1 MSLLHWIKSK
11 IWQNRFGQV
20 VEDADA
26 AFTVAPRRM
35 VHVVVMDGT
44 LSSLE
49 EGFETNAGLAYRLLK
64 RNAGPGVTL
73 HYPPGLQFDRG
84 DLLAS
89 AWSVLTGSGLDLQI
103 QQVYGALAS
112 RYQPGD
118 EIFLIGYSRGA
129 FAARSLAGL
138 IDRVGLLR
146 RDQAT
151 QRHVSL
157 AYRHY
162 RDGGAGLR
170 AFAADYCHLDVPIAA
185 IGVWDTVKALGL
197 RLPGLWWLFKAKYR
211 FHNHQISACVGAG
224 FQALALDET
233 RDTYRPEMWDDT
245 PDRPV
250 HLQQVWFVGNHG
262 DVGGQVMGSPQT
274 RPLSNIP
281 FVWLMQRLQDCGLP
295 LPKAWEEEFAQ
306 DVYAPSTGNWS
317 GLNWLF
323 WARSRRVVG
332 RFRSESLHPSVAD
345 RRPGR
350 RIDLH
355 NDTGR

>member
-1 MSLLHWIKSK
+1 
-11 IWQNRFGQV
+11 

-26 AFTVAPRRM
+26 AFTVAPRRI

-49 EGFETNAGLAYRLLK
+49 EGFETNVGLAYRLLK

-73 HYPPGLQFDRG
+73 HYQPGLQFDRG

-118 EIFLIGYSRGA
+118 EIFLIGHSRGA
-129 FAARSLAGL
+129 FAE
-138 IDRVGLLR
+138 DC
-146 RDQAT
+146 
-151 QRHVSL
+151 
-157 AYRHY
+157 
-162 RDGGAGLR
+162 
-170 AFAADYCHLDVPIAA
+170 CHLEVRIAA

-197 RLPGLWWLFKAKYR
+197 RLPGLWWLFKAKYQ

-224 FQALALDET
+224 FQAMALDET
-233 RDTYRPEMWDDT
+233 RDTYRPKMWDDT

-250 HLQQVWFVGNHG
+250 HLQQVWFVGNNG

-295 LPKAWEEEFAQ
+295 LPKAWEDEFTQ
-306 DVYAPSTGNWS
+306 DVHAPSTGNWS

-350 RIDLH
+350 CIDLH
-355 NDTGR
+355 NDTGG

>member
-1 MSLLHWIKSK
+1 
-11 IWQNRFGQV
+11 
-20 VEDADA
+20 
-26 AFTVAPRRM
+26 
-35 VHVVVMDGT
+35 MDGT

-49 EGFETNAGLAYRLLK
+49 EGFETNVGLAYRLLK

-73 HYPPGLQFDRG
+73 HYQPGLQFDRG

-118 EIFLIGYSRGA
+118 EIFLIGHSRGA
-129 FAARSLAGL
+129 FAE
-138 IDRVGLLR
+138 DC
-146 RDQAT
+146 
-151 QRHVSL
+151 
-157 AYRHY
+157 
-162 RDGGAGLR
+162 
-170 AFAADYCHLDVPIAA
+170 CHLEVRIAA

-197 RLPGLWWLFKAKYR
+197 RLPGLWWLFKAKYQ

-224 FQALALDET
+224 FQAMALDET
-233 RDTYRPEMWDDT
+233 RDTYRPKMWDDT

-250 HLQQVWFVGNHG
+250 HLQQVWFVGNNG

-295 LPKAWEEEFAQ
+295 LPKAWEDEFTQA
-306 DVYAPSTGNWS
+306 VHAPSTGNWS

-355 NDTGR
+355 NDTGG

>member
-1 MSLLHWIKSK
+1 
-11 IWQNRFGQV
+11 

-26 AFTVAPRRM
+26 AFTVAPRRI

-73 HYPPGLQFDRG
+73 HYQPGLQFDWG

-118 EIFLIGYSRGA
+118 EIFLIGHSRGA
-129 FAARSLAGL
+129 FAE
-138 IDRVGLLR
+138 DC
-146 RDQAT
+146 
-151 QRHVSL
+151 
-157 AYRHY
+157 
-162 RDGGAGLR
+162 
-170 AFAADYCHLDVPIAA
+170 CHLEVRIAA

-197 RLPGLWWLFKAKYR
+197 RLPGLWWLFKAKYQ

-224 FQALALDET
+224 FQAMALDET
-233 RDTYRPEMWDDT
+233 RDTYRPKMWDDT

-250 HLQQVWFVGNHG
+250 HLQQVWFVGNNG

-295 LPKAWEEEFAQ
+295 LPKAWEDEFTQ
-306 DVYAPSTGNWS
+306 DVHAPSTGNWS

-355 NDTGR
+355 NDTGG

>member
-1 MSLLHWIKSK
+1 
-11 IWQNRFGQV
+11 

-26 AFTVAPRRM
+26 AFTVAPRRI

-49 EGFETNAGLAYRLLK
+49 EGFETNVGLAYRLLK

-73 HYPPGLQFDRG
+73 HYQPGLQFDRG

-118 EIFLIGYSRGA
+118 EIFLIGHSRGA
-129 FAARSLAGL
+129 FAE
-138 IDRVGLLR
+138 DC
-146 RDQAT
+146 
-151 QRHVSL
+151 
-157 AYRHY
+157 
-162 RDGGAGLR
+162 
-170 AFAADYCHLDVPIAA
+170 CHLEVRIAA

-197 RLPGLWWLFKAKYR
+197 RLPGLWWLFKAKYQ

-224 FQALALDET
+224 FQAMALDET
-233 RDTYRPEMWDDT
+233 RDTYRPKMWDDT

-250 HLQQVWFVGNHG
+250 HLQQVWFVGNNG

-295 LPKAWEEEFAQ
+295 LPKAWEDEFTQ
-306 DVYAPSTGNWS
+306 DAHAPSTGNWS

-355 NDTGR
+355 NDTGG

>member
-1 MSLLHWIKSK
+1 M
-11 IWQNRFGQV
+11 
-20 VEDADA
+20 EDADA
-26 AFTVAPRRM
+26 AFTVAPRRI

-44 LSSLE
+44 LFSLE
-49 EGFETNAGLAYRLLK
+49 EGFETNVGMAYRLLK
-64 RNAGPGVTL
+64 CNAGPGVTL
-73 HYPPGLQFDRG
+73 HYQPGLQFDRG

-118 EIFLIGYSRGA
+118 EIFLIGHSRGA
-129 FAARSLAGL
+129 FAE
-138 IDRVGLLR
+138 DC
-146 RDQAT
+146 
-151 QRHVSL
+151 
-157 AYRHY
+157 
-162 RDGGAGLR
+162 
-170 AFAADYCHLDVPIAA
+170 CHLEVRIAA

-197 RLPGLWWLFKAKYR
+197 RLPGLWWLFKAKYQ

-224 FQALALDET
+224 FQAMALDET
-233 RDTYRPEMWDDT
+233 RDTYRPKMWDDT

-250 HLQQVWFVGNHG
+250 HLQQVWFVGNNG

-295 LPKAWEEEFAQ
+295 LPKAWEDEFTQ
-306 DVYAPSTGNWS
+306 DVHAPSTGNWS

-332 RFRSESLHPSVAD
+332 RFRSESLLPSVAD

-355 NDTGR
+355 NDTGG

>member
-1 MSLLHWIKSK
+1 
-11 IWQNRFGQV
+11 

-26 AFTVAPRRM
+26 AFTVAPRRI

-49 EGFETNAGLAYRLLK
+49 EGFETNVGLAYRLLK

-73 HYPPGLQFDRG
+73 HYQPGLQFDRG

-118 EIFLIGYSRGA
+118 EIFLIGHSRGA
-129 FAARSLAGL
+129 FAE
-138 IDRVGLLR
+138 DC
-146 RDQAT
+146 
-151 QRHVSL
+151 
-157 AYRHY
+157 
-162 RDGGAGLR
+162 
-170 AFAADYCHLDVPIAA
+170 CHLEVRIAA

-197 RLPGLWWLFKAKYR
+197 RLPGLWWLFKAKYQ

-224 FQALALDET
+224 FQAMALDET
-233 RDTYRPEMWDDT
+233 RDTYRPKMWDDT

-250 HLQQVWFVGNHG
+250 HLQQVWFVGNNG

-295 LPKAWEEEFAQ
+295 LPNAWEDEFTQ
-306 DVYAPSTGNWS
+306 DVHAPSTGNWS

-355 NDTGR
+355 NDTGG

>member
-1 MSLLHWIKSK
+1 
-11 IWQNRFGQV
+11 

-26 AFTVAPRRM
+26 AFTVAPRRI

-49 EGFETNAGLAYRLLK
+49 EGFETNVGLAYRLLK

-73 HYPPGLQFDRG
+73 HYQPGLQFDRG

-118 EIFLIGYSRGA
+118 EIFLIGHSRGA
-129 FAARSLAGL
+129 FAE
-138 IDRVGLLR
+138 DC
-146 RDQAT
+146 
-151 QRHVSL
+151 
-157 AYRHY
+157 
-162 RDGGAGLR
+162 
-170 AFAADYCHLDVPIAA
+170 CHLEVRIAA

-197 RLPGLWWLFKAKYR
+197 RLPGLWWLFKAKYQ

-224 FQALALDET
+224 FQAMALDET
-233 RDTYRPEMWDDT
+233 RDTYRPKMWDDT

-250 HLQQVWFVGNHG
+250 HLQQVWFVGNNG
-262 DVGGQVMGSPQT
+262 DVGGQMMGSPQT

-295 LPKAWEEEFAQ
+295 LPKAWEDEFTQ
-306 DVYAPSTGNWS
+306 DVHAPSTGNWS

-355 NDTGR
+355 NDTGG

>member
-1 MSLLHWIKSK
+1 
-11 IWQNRFGQV
+11 

-26 AFTVAPRRM
+26 AFTVAPRRI

-49 EGFETNAGLAYRLLK
+49 EGFETNVGLAYRLLK

-73 HYPPGLQFDRG
+73 HYQPGLQFDRG

-118 EIFLIGYSRGA
+118 EIFLIGHSRGA
-129 FAARSLAGL
+129 FAE
-138 IDRVGLLR
+138 DC
-146 RDQAT
+146 
-151 QRHVSL
+151 
-157 AYRHY
+157 
-162 RDGGAGLR
+162 
-170 AFAADYCHLDVPIAA
+170 CHLEVRIAA

-197 RLPGLWWLFKAKYR
+197 RLPGLWWLFKAKYQ

-224 FQALALDET
+224 FQAMALDET
-233 RDTYRPEMWDDT
+233 RDTYRPKMWDDT

-250 HLQQVWFVGNHG
+250 HLQQVWFVGNNG

-281 FVWLMQRLQDCGLP
+281 FVWLIQRLQDCGLP
-295 LPKAWEEEFAQ
+295 LPKAWEDEFTQ
-306 DVYAPSTGNWS
+306 DVHAPSTGNWS

-355 NDTGR
+355 NDTGG